1 MKRDIAQRL
10 RLARTA
16 AGYRTAKEFAASHGV
31 PQPTYALHE
40 SGERG
45 LRADVAGRYASLLG
59 VSAAWLLTGE
69 GQGPAAIA
77 STPPEPPAPPAD
89 RRPAGE
95 SDDTVPIPEIDV
107 RAGMGAGGEALL
119 DYQPNGDGG
128 GYSETEKITGL
139 WEFPPDYLR
148 QELRIGNGAARII
161 PVQGDSMEPTL
172 VSGDRVMVH
181 LEDRFPSPPGIF
193 ALWDGFGVVV
203 KRLEF
208 VPNSDP
214 PRVVIASDNPRHG
227 RYERTADEVNIIGR
241 VVWFARR
248 M

>member
-16 AGYRTAKEFAASHGV
+16 AGYRTAKEFASSHGV

-45 LRADVAGRYASLLG
+45 LRPDVAERYATLLG
-59 VSAAWLLTGE
+59 VSPAWLLTGE
-69 GQGPAAIA
+69 GQGPLG
-77 STPPEPPAPPAD
+77 TVTRPEPVSPAD
-89 RRPAGE
+89 AQGTTAP
-95 SDDTVPIPEIDV
+95 DDETDGVIPEIDV
-107 RAGMGAGGEALL
+107 RAGLGAGGEALL
-119 DYQPNGDGG
+119 DDQPDGDGG
-128 GYSETEKITGL
+128 SSESDRITGL
-139 WEFPPDYLR
+139 WELPPDYLR
-148 QELRIGNGAARII
+148 QELRIAKGAARIVA
-161 PVQGDSMEPTL
+161 VQGDSMEPTL
-172 VSGDRVMVH
+172 LTGDRVMIH
-181 LEDRFPSPPGIF
+181 LPDRFPSPPGVF

-214 PRVVIASDNPRHG
+214 PRITISSDNPRHG
-227 RYERTADEVNIIGR
+227 RYERTAGEVNIIGR

>member
-45 LRADVAGRYASLLG
+45 LRADVADRYASLLG
-59 VSAAWLLTGE
+59 VSTAWLLTGD
-69 GQGPAAIA
+69 GQGPTAIA
-77 STPPEPPAPPAD
+77 SAPPEPPAPPAE
-89 RRPAGE
+89 RQPGAETGA
-95 SDDTVPIPEIDV
+95 TVSIPEIDV

-119 DYQPNGDGG
+119 DHQPNGDG

-172 VSGDRVMVH
+172 LTGDRVMVH
-181 LEDRFPSPPGIF
+181 LEDRFPSPPGVF

-214 PRVVIASDNPRHG
+214 PRITISSDNPRHG
-227 RYERTADEVNIIGR
+227 RYERTAEEVNIIGR
-241 VVWFARR
+241 VVWFSRR
-248 M
+248 L